1 MISVVLL
8 MSGNSSRMN
17 LNENKLFLPL
27 GDKMVFEHSLM
38 KFLDYDF
45 EIICVTQ
52 QKYISHLSIYQDKVK
67 IVEGGTTRQESVY
80 NGLMACTN
88 DYVIIHDAA
97 RPFIENKI
105 IDECVCAIKANE
117 NFIVTCEPKDSM
129 YQINPFKSLDRG
141 NILLAQ
147 TPQGGLKQD
156 FLNAHIIAKNRNL
169 LFTDDISLLM
179 NAIEKP
185 IKIIE
190 SSDNNFKITTKLDYI
205 IAKELIKYD

>member
-1 MISVVLL
+1 ML
-8 MSGNSSRMN
+8 
-17 LNENKLFLPL
+17 
-27 GDKMVFEHSLM
+27 
-38 KFLDYDF
+38 
-45 EIICVTQ
+45 
-52 QKYISHLSIYQDKVK
+52 
-67 IVEGGTTRQESVY
+67 
-80 NGLMACTN
+80 
-88 DYVIIHDAA
+88 
-97 RPFIENKI
+97 
-105 IDECVCAIKANE
+105 
-117 NFIVTCEPKDSM
+117 
-129 YQINPFKSLDRG
+129 QINPFKSLDRG